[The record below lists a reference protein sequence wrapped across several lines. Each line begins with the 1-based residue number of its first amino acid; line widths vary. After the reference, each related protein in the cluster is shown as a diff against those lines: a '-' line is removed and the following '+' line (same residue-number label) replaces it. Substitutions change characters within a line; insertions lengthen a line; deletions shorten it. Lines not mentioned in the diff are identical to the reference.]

1 MAKKKISKK
10 DLRVVEALLFASEKV
25 LTQAKLN
32 VCFDDGT
39 APALPSVVETLQKE
53 YEKISL
59 FFTALQRQ
67 ASQRQPSQGTFA
79 NYVTPPPRPDLNT
92 QNPEPSIDLE
102 VSCPDDGTGARATI
116 ITSSER

>member
-53 YEKISL
+53 YEKSERAFSIEKVAYNAL
-59 FFTALQRQ
+59 RRALGFFTVILD
-67 ASQRQPSQGTFA
+67 F
-79 NYVTPPPRPDLNT
+79 
-92 QNPEPSIDLE
+92 
-102 VSCPDDGTGARATI
+102 
-116 ITSSER
+116 

>member
-39 APALPSVVETLQKE
+39 APALPSVVETLPLKKWQVASDSPLLPSTLRGFVS
-53 YEKISL
+53 SL
-59 FFTALQRQ
+59 
-67 ASQRQPSQGTFA
+67 QG
-79 NYVTPPPRPDLNT
+79 
-92 QNPEPSIDLE
+92 
-102 VSCPDDGTGARATI
+102 
-116 ITSSER
+116 